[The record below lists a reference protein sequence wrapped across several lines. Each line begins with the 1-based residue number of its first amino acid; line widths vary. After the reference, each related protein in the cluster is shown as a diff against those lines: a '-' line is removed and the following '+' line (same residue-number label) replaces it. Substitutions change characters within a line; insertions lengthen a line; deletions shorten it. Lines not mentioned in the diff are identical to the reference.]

1 MVENVPC
8 NVGDEGSIPDMRK
21 IPHATGPLSLY
32 ATTKTRH
39 SQIRKKET
47 YSVHIGL
54 RTLRGFGHPRGPLYF
69 RYGSNAS
76 YALLILSHRMSE
88 RCILRDTG
96 LIKLMIFIGSSRTLG
111 ETGFSFFLPA
121 MLAGEGR
128 PAAGVL

>member
-8 NVGDEGSIPDMRK
+8 NAGDEGSIPDMRK

-54 RTLRGFGHPRGPLYF
+54 RTLRGFGHPLGATVLQVRQQRFLRAPHSITQNVRKVYTQG
-69 RYGSNAS
+69 
-76 YALLILSHRMSE
+76 HRFNKAN
-88 RCILRDTG
+88 DFYW
-96 LIKLMIFIGSSRTLG
+96 LIKDTR
-111 ETGFSFFLPA
+111 
-121 MLAGEGR
+121 
-128 PAAGVL
+128 